1 METCAYGQFANLK
14 GRIAPYKLSK
24 ALPATLPFLLYAM
37 TLSGAVVGAAGLVAG
52 ALGQDCAALAD
63 ALRILSTG

>member
-1 METCAYGQFANLK
+1 METCTYGQFANLK

-37 TLSGAVVGAAGLVAG
+37 TLSGAVVGA
-52 ALGQDCAALAD
+52 LGQDFTALAD
-63 ALRILSTG
+63 ALQILSTG